1 MSFHQIIEQ
10 WRTPASTKQCTI
22 DRAQYEAWSQHA
34 ILDALRGI
42 KYGQSFCNYFD
53 ITDAR
58 LWHDW
63 DWRRCDSLI
72 RREYLDQ

>member
-1 MSFHQIIEQ
+1 MIFDQLAQ
-10 WRTPASTKQCTI
+10 WQAPVTDLRRTINQ
-22 DRAQYEAWSQHA
+22 AQYDAWSQHA
-34 ILDALRGI
+34 IVDALRGI

-63 DWRRCDSLI
+63 DWRRSDNLI
-72 RREYLDQ
+72 RREYLD